1 MRIDINPKY
10 KHLQSFLETLPENF
24 NRLGTS
30 IYKGRNEIKTIEI
43 DGIILNVKSFKI
55 PHLVN
60 KIAYTYI
67 RKSKAEKSFKFGLK
81 LRDLDINTPEPV
93 ACIVCYKNGFI
104 NHSYYISLQFEY
116 DYTIRELV
124 TGKLPFNSALLEDF
138 TQFTF
143 DNHQKGVLHQ
153 DYSPGNILIKQ
164 LDEGTLFSMVDINR
178 LKFKQLSLVDK
189 LKNFSQ
195 LWADEEFL
203 KTIAKKYAQLS
214 DLDCVYVEKQI
225 INFDQ
230 IHKAKKLRKKKIKSL
245 FKKN

>member
-10 KHLQSFLETLPENF
+10 KHLQSFLENLPENF
-24 NRLGTS
+24 NVLGS
-30 IYKGRNEIKTIEI
+30 SLYKGRNEIKTIEI
-43 DGIILNVKSFKI
+43 DGIILNVKSFKV

-67 RKSKAEKSFKFGLK
+67 RKSKAEKSFKYGLK
-81 LRDLDINTPEPV
+81 LQDLGINTPEPV
-93 ACIVCYKNGFI
+93 ASIVCYKNGLI
-104 NHSYYISLQFEY
+104 CHSYYISLQFEY
-116 DYTIRELV
+116 DYTIRELII
-124 TGKLPFNSALLEDF
+124 GKIPFNTTLLEDF

-164 LDEGTLFSMVDINR
+164 LDEETLFSMVDINR

-203 KTIAKKYAQLS
+203 KIIARKYAQLS
-214 DLDCVYVEKQI
+214 QMDSDYVEKQI